1 MESPSLTNILC
12 GGVLVV
18 YMLSSSTFLSGAAAA
33 NDDETAV
40 PAMFVFGDSLVEV
53 GNNIYIPT
61 STNRANYPHNGIDF
75 PNHEATGRWCNGK
88 NSADWLAERFGVP
101 SPPPY
106 LSLDTKTASSY
117 MAGASFASAGS
128 LLLNSSLQNPNASIG
143 FADQVGYY
151 ETVYQVLT
159 SEMGSAEAKTLL
171 SKSIFVI
178 VIGSNDIFTYQA
190 NTASSE
196 TQTIPPSD
204 FTNLMADNIKEYV
217 TVSYNSKLDPSSICS
232 FSITQQTAF
241 CQELVDPNNLI
252 ELQNPMQ
259 ALYEHGARKFVVAG
273 APLLGCT
280 PMVRRKFQT
289 HEACSEPHNSMA
301 ATYNQQLQ
309 NVLADLETHLPN
321 SSCSY
326 LDTFNIL
333 QDLIQN
339 PAPHGFEEVAAA
351 CCGIGYLRALIPCFP
366 FSLYCS
372 NRSDHV
378 FWDFVH
384 PTEAAAKLIVDAF
397 FDGLSSHHDNLSL
410 KQMAAT

>member
-18 YMLSSSTFLSGAAAA
+18 MLSSSAFLSGAAAE

-106 LSLDTKTASSY
+106 LSLYTKTASSY

-128 LLLNSSLQNPNASIG
+128 LLLNSSLQNPNASTG
-143 FADQVGYY
+143 FADQVGFY

-159 SEMGSAEAKTLL
+159 AEMGSTEANTLL
-171 SKSIFVI
+171 SKSIFTI

-190 NTASSE
+190 NTTSSSSE
-196 TQTIPPSD
+196 SQTIPPSD
-204 FTNLMADNIKEYV
+204 FTNLMADNLKEY
-217 TVSYNSKLDPSSICS
+217 
-232 FSITQQTAF
+232 ITT
-241 CQELVDPNNLI
+241 
-252 ELQNPMQ
+252 
-259 ALYEHGARKFVVAG
+259 LYEHGARKFVVAG

-309 NVLADLETHLPN
+309 DVLADLETNLLD

-326 LDTFNIL
+326 LDTFNVL

-397 FDGLSSHHDNLSL
+397 FDGLSSHSQHDNRLSL
-410 KQMAAT
+410 SQLAVT